1 MLPAAESA
9 HRNVK
14 TQEHDGSTLRLMSV
28 TESDIARFQE
38 DGAVCLRNVVSAE
51 WLEFLRGASREL
63 RASPGPMAEEMLRAG
78 AAAGEEEQ
86 EEEEEGSA
94 SPYFTDLE
102 MAQRLPPF
110 ARFARHGP
118 CAALAGQLMQSSQAC
133 FLYDQYFEQRFGQR
147 PEQQSGQR
155 SGPRL
160 AADAPATPW
169 HQDQPY
175 WQVAG
180 ADVASVWV
188 PLDPT
193 PAGAAVHFIAG
204 SHRWRE
210 HAPFHF
216 GSGAQYAGTH
226 LPPLPDVSGGV
237 RAGRLRVLSWPDCA
251 PGDAVVFSAMAV
263 HGQDARLA
271 AAQRAA
277 AGSGVAA
284 AAAEGAPPLGAAA
297 AFRRLATR
305 FTGDDARYR
314 LRDGEARNVVPSEHF
329 PCGLAEG
336 ARMECARFPLV
347 WTAPRRQQQQQ
358 QRSVL

>member
-1 MLPAAESA
+1 
-9 HRNVK
+9 
-14 TQEHDGSTLRLMSV
+14 MSV

-78 AAAGEEEQ
+78 PAAGEEEQEQEQEQ

-118 CAALAGQLMQSSQAC
+118 CAALAGQLMQASQAC
-133 FLYDQYFEQRFGQR
+133 FLYDQYFEQRFEQR
-147 PEQQSGQR
+147 SGPRSEQR

-160 AADAPATPW
+160 AAGAPATPW

-226 LPPLPDVSGGV
+226 LPPLPDVGGGV
-237 RAGRLRVLSWPDCA
+237 REGRLRVLSWPDCA
-251 PGDAVVFSAMAV
+251 PGDAIVFSAMVV

-271 AAQRAA
+271 AAQRAV
-277 AGSGVAA
+277 AGSGAA
-284 AAAEGAPPLGAAA
+284 AAAATAAAAEGAEGAPPLGAAA

-347 WTAPRRQQQQQ
+347 WTAPRRQQQQ
-358 QRSVL
+358 RSVL

>member
-1 MLPAAESA
+1 MTMRPRGQADERLPWPP
-9 HRNVK
+9 
-14 TQEHDGSTLRLMSV
+14 
-28 TESDIARFQE
+28 
-38 DGAVCLRNVVSAE
+38 GAV
-51 WLEFLRGASREL
+51 
-63 RASPGPMAEEMLRAG
+63 AEEMLRAG

-251 PGDAVVFSAMAV
+251 PGDAVVFSAMA
-263 HGQDARLA
+263 GQDARLA